1 VFDVGGNSVTG
12 GGDFEQAMVTGFNL
26 SVISNATAPVLYAKG
41 YKMVGN
47 NPDPFGSWVYSNV
60 PFAIYDW
67 DKMFPGVDEFYDD
80 ETIGF
85 AALAELNRTGV
96 DRPSGLYWPT
106 VRGQRNGETFSYS
119 VKVPTVVRDR
129 IVNCSGALDSFYET
143 PFIGTSNGLVTVSK
157 GNFDDPGLKHTG
169 TASFAL
175 DFSGPSGQKVYAA
188 RPGTVILMD
197 DSNSTNAS
205 EPADGAIGNYILV
218 DHQDSSFGLYY
229 HLAPGSIP
237 VGVGLGTRVGRD
249 TYIGNFGSGKLHFEA
264 GDQCHP
270 VACSGFTG
278 YDSVKVLYDAW
289 TDIQLAGIF
298 PPAWISTHKTCY
310 VPRVGDHF

>member
-1 VFDVGGNSVTG
+1 
-12 GGDFEQAMVTGFNL
+12 
-26 SVISNATAPVLYAKG
+26 
-41 YKMVGN
+41 
-47 NPDPFGSWVYSNV
+47 
-60 PFAIYDW
+60 
-67 DKMFPGVDEFYDD
+67 MFVGVDEFYDE

-85 AALAELNRTGV
+85 AAIAELNRTGV

-129 IVNCSGALDSFYET
+129 IVNCSGALDSFYEM
-143 PFIGTSNGLVTVSK
+143 PFIGTDNGLVTVSK

-175 DFSGPSGQKVYAA
+175 DFSGPSAQKVYAA
-188 RPGTVILMD
+188 RPGVVILMD

-205 EPADGAIGNYILV
+205 EPADGVIGNYILV
-218 DHQDSSFGLYY
+218 DHQDSSYGLYY
-229 HLAPGSIP
+229 HLALGSVP
-237 VGVGLGTRVGRD
+237 VGVGLGTRVERD
-249 TYIGNFGSGKLHFEA
+249 TYIGNFGGGKLHFEA

-278 YDSVKVLYDAW
+278 YDSVKVLYDAS
-289 TDIQLAGIF
+289 TDIPLTGIF
-298 PPAWISTHKTCY
+298 PPVWISTHKTCY